1 MSDLLRFSGPTAPG
15 FLVVMVGLFVVGA
28 FVLWLVALRYPTQP
42 RWNDP
47 ASQRWRDEH
56 REDGR

>member
-15 FLVVMVGLFVVGA
+15 FLVVMAALIVLGA
-28 FVLWLVALRYPTQP
+28 LTVWLIELRRPHA

-47 ASQRWRDEH
+47 ASQRWRDAH
-56 REDGR
+56 RETR